1 MPMTDLL
8 TKPEFL
14 DPLLLSLKVS
24 LISSVIVFLIGIVIA
39 WVMTTKRVKGKT
51 LLETVFLLPMVLPPT
66 VIGFI
71 LLVLVGRK
79 TWFGRLAERV
89 FDHSFIFSWWAAV
102 AAAVV
107 VSFPL
112 VYQSLKAGFQS
123 IERELQ
129 DSARSM
135 GANEWQVLLH
145 ITMPL
150 AWRALVTGYVLGFA
164 RGLGEFGATLMVA
177 GNIPGRT
184 QTIPTG
190 IYFAVDSGNTSL
202 AWLLSGATIAISF
215 IMLLFTGKLK
225 GTT

>member
-1 MPMTDLL
+1 MTELL

-24 LISSVIVFLIGIVIA
+24 LISSVIVFLIGIWVA
-39 WVMTTKRVKGKT
+39 WRMTTRRIRGKT

-71 LLVLVGRK
+71 LLLLAGRR
-79 TWFGRLAERV
+79 TWFGRLIERL
-89 FDHSFIFSWWAAV
+89 FDHSFIFTWWAAV

-112 VYQSLKAGFQS
+112 VYQSLKTGFQS

-135 GANEWQVLLH
+135 GANERQVLLH

-150 AWRALVTGYVLGFA
+150 AWRAMVTAYVLGFA

-190 IYFAVDSGNTSL
+190 IFFAVDSGNTSL
-202 AWLLSGATIAISF
+202 AWLLSGATITLSF
-215 IMLLFTGKLK
+215 VMLLFTGKLK

>member
-1 MPMTDLL
+1 MMDLL

-14 DPLLLSLKVS
+14 NPLKLSLKVS
-24 LISSVIVFLIGIVIA
+24 LFSSIIVFLIGILVA
-39 WVMTTKRVKGKT
+39 WIMTTKRVKGKT

-71 LLVLVGRK
+71 LLVLVGRR
-79 TWFGRLAERV
+79 TWFGKLVERL
-89 FDHSFIFSWWAAV
+89 FDQSFIFSWWAAV

-107 VSFPL
+107 VAFPL
-112 VYQSLKAGFQS
+112 VYQSLKSGFLS

-135 GANEWQVLLH
+135 GATEWQVLLH

-150 AWRALVTGYVLGFA
+150 AWRAMVTGYVLGFA

-190 IYFAVDSGNTSL
+190 IYFAVDSGNTTL

-225 GTT
+225 SKS